1 MPDRLQFVR
10 RRRTNPEVAGVW
22 FRTLS
27 FVIAAALL
35 GKAAIALA
43 IPRRFYAVR
52 ERQYAS
58 ESLPPKLLVAPVVVV
73 ALTLVAWYAT
83 IFHYQPWSWVVTGFL
98 TALSCLAID
107 HVFRWQSHRQRMLKV
122 VRSPTVGWLDC
133 LLLVVG
139 VGFVGLAL
147 LVY

>member
-1 MPDRLQFVR
+1 M
-10 RRRTNPEVAGVW
+10 W

-83 IFHYQPWSWVVTGFL
+83 IFHYQPWSWVVTGF
-98 TALSCLAID
+98 AKGCSRWSGSRWSWGFLASAD
-107 HVFRWQSHRQRMLKV
+107 GSNC
-122 VRSPTVGWLDC
+122 WL
-133 LLLVVG
+133 G
-139 VGFVGLAL
+139 
-147 LVY
+147 